1 MFVKIGIAVTTAIAL
16 LAVAP
21 NPSFA
26 ASKKKHT
33 HVTTESCEGGG
44 CATNPNPDRVQQCAG
59 GDPVSCYKRSR
70 THHVRKRT

>member
-1 MFVKIGIAVTTAIAL
+1 MFVKISIAITTAFVL

-26 ASKKKHT
+26 ASKKHHS
-33 HVTTESCEGGG
+33 HVTETCTGEAC
-44 CATNPNPDRVQQCAG
+44 TIPNPDRVQQCGG

-70 THHVRKRT
+70 THVRKRS